1 MGGKNNSNTHL
12 RKLWLPREAPRLNK
26 IELTLDE
33 VEITETEGNLRKT
46 ILINSLER
54 LEIIMH
60 I

>member
-1 MGGKNNSNTHL
+1 M
-12 RKLWLPREAPRLNK
+12 WLPREAPRLNK

-46 ILINSLER
+46 ILMNSLER

-60 I
+60 T